1 MAGHLPQL
9 DREALARLRE
19 TVRRLRHSEERTLPV
34 KELVDL
40 ASAARVG
47 PGVTI
52 DFEASRDLGDALI
65 VLRIP
70 APAHDR
76 IPDSRLI
83 TLSRREREVA
93 ELVARGL
100 SNKGI
105 AHRLRIAI
113 STVKDHLHN
122 ILKKTNL
129 PNRAAIAA
137 ACKGPV
143 DDA

>member
-9 DREALARLRE
+9 DRETLQRLRE
-19 TVRRLRHSEERTLPV
+19 TVRRLRHSPQGPLPV
-34 KELVDL
+34 KELLEL
-40 ASAARVG
+40 AFAARVG

-52 DFEASRDLGDALI
+52 DFEASRALGDALI
-65 VLRIP
+65 VLRVP
-70 APAHDR
+70 AVPYDR
-76 IPDSRLI
+76 GSDPRLT

-100 SNKGI
+100 SNKRI
-105 AHRLRIAI
+105 ADRLRIAT

-122 ILKKTNL
+122 ILQKTAL

-137 ACKGPV
+137 ACRGPL

>member
-19 TVRRLRHSEERTLPV
+19 TVRRLRHSPQRTLPV
-34 KELVDL
+34 KELLDL

-65 VLRIP
+65 VLRVS
-70 APAHDR
+70 ASADDQL
-76 IPDSRLI
+76 PDSRLM
-83 TLSRREREVA
+83 TLSHREREVA

-100 SNKGI
+100 SNKRI
-105 AHRLRIAI
+105 ADRLCIAI

-122 ILKKTNL
+122 ILQKTAL

-137 ACKGPV
+137 ACKGPL
-143 DDA
+143 DDT